1 MTFFIKIQPFA
12 PDFHTRE
19 SFNLKTFYEI
29 QAKFRNFFIHL
40 FDASSLNINT
50 NTITRSLSNLI
61 VDFAIRKRVFKSYQ
75 RNQKQEQHF
84 LTSDEEQLETVQK
97 VVEETED
104 IQLAAPAVM
113 RRRLYL
119 SINMRHE
126 TRQCYNNRQW
136 VSGSSGLG
144 PSISVLSFI
153 TRLYNALFWSTWPL
167 LFLPHASLFLPTG
180 LKCLHKNSFLILSK
194 FGTLL

>member
-61 VDFAIRKRVFKSYQ
+61 VDFAIRKRVFKSY
-75 RNQKQEQHF
+75 
-84 LTSDEEQLETVQK
+84 
-97 VVEETED
+97 
-104 IQLAAPAVM
+104 
-113 RRRLYL
+113 
-119 SINMRHE
+119 
-126 TRQCYNNRQW
+126 
-136 VSGSSGLG
+136 
-144 PSISVLSFI
+144 
-153 TRLYNALFWSTWPL
+153 
-167 LFLPHASLFLPTG
+167 
-180 LKCLHKNSFLILSK
+180 
-194 FGTLL
+194 